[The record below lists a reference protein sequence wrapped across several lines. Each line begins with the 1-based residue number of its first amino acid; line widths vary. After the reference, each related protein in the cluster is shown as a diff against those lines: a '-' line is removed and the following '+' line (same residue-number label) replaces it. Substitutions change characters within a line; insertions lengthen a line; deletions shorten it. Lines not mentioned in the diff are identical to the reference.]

1 MKKDIHPKYNRF
13 LASCVCGNQFM
24 TGSVLSEIKLDI
36 CSGCHPFFTGT
47 QKILDAE
54 GRVEKFN
61 KRYANVSSKRSQK

>member
-1 MKKDIHPKYNRF
+1 MKQDIHPKYNRF
-13 LASCVCGNQFM
+13 AATCVCGNQIL
-24 TGSVLSEIKLDI
+24 TGSVLPEIKLDI

-61 KRYANVSSKRSQK
+61 KRYANVKSSKSKN